1 MLQQIILRK
10 ASLGKS
16 KFMLAYNSYIV
27 FQKDVQLEFRTRF
40 AINAIILFAITTL
53 AAISFSI
60 GPAKLESTILSALL
74 WIILFFSAMSGL
86 SHIFVREEEQ
96 QTADT
101 LRLVTSPL
109 SVFLGKWLF
118 NVALLFAL
126 EVIIVPLY
134 FILMNTTTG
143 NLQLFLVIL
152 ISGSIGLSTV
162 STIIAA
168 IISQAS
174 ARGALFAV
182 LSFPIS
188 LPIIISSTHGTRI
201 ALDGN
206 SFSDGI
212 SDLKILISFFIVIIT
227 VSILTFEFIWKN
239 N

>member
-1 MLQQIILRK
+1 M
-10 ASLGKS
+10 GKNR
-16 KFMLAYNSYIV
+16 FMWVYNSFIV

-53 AAISFSI
+53 TAISFSI
-60 GPAKLESTILSALL
+60 GPVKLESTILSALL

-101 LRLVTSPL
+101 LRLVTDPL

-126 EVIIVPLY
+126 EIIIVPLY
-134 FILMNTTTG
+134 FILMNTSTG
-143 NLQLFLVIL
+143 NMQLFFVIL
-152 ISGSIGLSTV
+152 ITGSIGLSTV

-188 LPIIISSTHGTRI
+188 LPIIISSIHGTRI

-212 SDLKILISFFIVIIT
+212 SDLQILISFFIVILT

>member
-1 MLQQIILRK
+1 
-10 ASLGKS
+10 
-16 KFMLAYNSYIV
+16 MLAYNSFIV

-53 AAISFSI
+53 TAISFSI

-143 NLQLFLVIL
+143 NLQLFLLIL

-188 LPIIISSTHGTRI
+188 LPIIISSIHGTRI

-212 SDLKILISFFIVIIT
+212 SDLQILISFFIVILT

>member
-1 MLQQIILRK
+1 M
-10 ASLGKS
+10 GKS
-16 KFMLAYNSYIV
+16 KFMLAYNSFIV

-53 AAISFSI
+53 TAISFSI

-188 LPIIISSTHGTRI
+188 LPIIISSIHGTRI

-212 SDLKILISFFIVIIT
+212 SDLQILISFFIVIIT

>member
-1 MLQQIILRK
+1 M
-10 ASLGKS
+10 GKNR
-16 KFMLAYNSYIV
+16 FMWVYKSYIV

-53 AAISFSI
+53 TAISFSI
-60 GPAKLESTILSALL
+60 GPAKLESTILSSLL

-118 NVALLFAL
+118 NVVLLFAL
-126 EVIIVPLY
+126 EIIIVPLY
-134 FILMNTTTG
+134 FLLMNTSTG
-143 NLQLFLVIL
+143 NMQLFLVIL
-152 ISGSIGLSTV
+152 LSGSIGLSTV

-188 LPIIISSTHGTRI
+188 LPIIISSIHGTRI

-212 SDLKILISFFIVIIT
+212 SDLQILISFFIVIFT

>member
-1 MLQQIILRK
+1 MQRIILRR
-10 ASLGKS
+10 AGLGKNR
-16 KFMLAYNSYIV
+16 FMLVYKSFIV
-27 FQKDVQLEFRTRF
+27 FQKDIQLEFRTRF

-53 AAISFSI
+53 TAISFSI

-101 LRLVTSPL
+101 LRLVTNPL

-118 NVALLFAL
+118 NVMLLFAL
-126 EVIIVPLY
+126 EVIIVPLF
-134 FILMNTTTG
+134 FILMNTSTG
-143 NLQLFLVIL
+143 NIQLFLVIL

-174 ARGALFAV
+174 TRGALFAV

-188 LPIIISSTHGTRI
+188 LPIIISSIHGTRI

-212 SDLKILISFFIVIIT
+212 SDLQILISFFVVILT

>member
-1 MLQQIILRK
+1 
-10 ASLGKS
+10 LGKS
-16 KFMLAYNSYIV
+16 KFMLAYNSFIV

-53 AAISFSI
+53 TAISFSI

-188 LPIIISSTHGTRI
+188 LPIIISSIHGTRI

-212 SDLKILISFFIVIIT
+212 SDLQILISFFIVILT

>member
-1 MLQQIILRK
+1 MWVYK
-10 ASLGKS
+10 
-16 KFMLAYNSYIV
+16 SYIV

-53 AAISFSI
+53 TAISFSI
-60 GPAKLESTILSALL
+60 GPAKLESTILSSLL

-118 NVALLFAL
+118 NVVLLFAL
-126 EVIIVPLY
+126 EIIIVPLY
-134 FILMNTTTG
+134 FLLMNTSTG
-143 NLQLFLVIL
+143 NMQLFLVIL
-152 ISGSIGLSTV
+152 LSGSIGLSTV

-188 LPIIISSTHGTRI
+188 LPIIISSIHGTRI

-212 SDLKILISFFIVIIT
+212 SDLQILISFFIVIFT